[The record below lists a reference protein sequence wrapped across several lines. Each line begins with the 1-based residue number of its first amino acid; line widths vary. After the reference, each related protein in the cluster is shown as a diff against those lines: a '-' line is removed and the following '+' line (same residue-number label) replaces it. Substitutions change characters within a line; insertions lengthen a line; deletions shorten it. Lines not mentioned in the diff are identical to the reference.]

1 MTYGEILDSIK
12 SYRKREENKLKERA
26 LMDFKL
32 AQCISKNVSCLASEE
47 NTPADFFEIYKELFK
62 EENKER
68 ERQLALNELEI
79 NKQRMLDF
87 VNFHNK
93 NMRKEDK

>member
-1 MTYGEILDSIK
+1 MTYGEILDSINA
-12 SYRKREENKLKERA
+12 YRKREENKLKERA

-32 AQCISKNVSCLASEE
+32 AQCISQNVSCLANEE

-79 NKQRMLDF
+79 NKQRMIDF

-93 NMRKEDK
+93 NRRKEDK